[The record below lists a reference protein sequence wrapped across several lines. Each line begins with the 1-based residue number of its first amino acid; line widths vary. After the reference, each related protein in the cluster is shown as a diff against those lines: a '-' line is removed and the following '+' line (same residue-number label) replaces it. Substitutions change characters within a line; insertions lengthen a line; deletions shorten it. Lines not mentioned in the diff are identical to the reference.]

1 MMREAERIT
10 GGHAGLFGSRKK
22 ANHHEGDMGALA
34 TLLRKAL
41 HHIQK

>member
-10 GGHAGLFGSRKK
+10 GAMLGLREPKK

-34 TLLRKAL
+34 TLLRKL
-41 HHIQK
+41 FTTFKEG